1 MVSRLSGSS
10 ISTRTGRFSLR
21 SFVFLFY
28 LFSPLF
34 FSLVLLIFFFW
45 GTATRRRFFFEEQN
59 GTYSKERKGEKLSE
73 GRRKQRKR
81 NKRFDGDESSS
92 SFSLFFGD
100 FCFVFRPKT
109 KWPAPPRIDERRPLI
124 GRKFVAPVSAE
135 NKMADPTDDWSQ
147 ICCPC
152 FVFVS
157 DVLLVIR
164 PLFFHWLP
172 AYSWGQ
178 LGTVDFLLLLLLIS
192 LENYSHDILWPLR
205 PRKASRFS
213 APGYWLAGWFPGQS
227 RAADLFCSKIL
238 AFPCCCCYSLR
249 ESSQCS
255 GCYGA

>member
-1 MVSRLSGSS
+1 MEPIQRREKARNCPREDENKENETKDSTAMNRLLLFPFFLA
-10 ISTRTGRFSLR
+10 IFALCFGRK
-21 SFVFLFY
+21 
-28 LFSPLF
+28 
-34 FSLVLLIFFFW
+34 
-45 GTATRRRFFFEEQN
+45 QN
-59 GTYSKERKGEKLSE
+59 GRPHLELM
-73 GRRKQRKR
+73 
-81 NKRFDGDESSS
+81 NDGPW
-92 SFSLFFGD
+92 L
-100 FCFVFRPKT
+100 VANLLPLYRPKT
-109 KWPAPPRIDERRPLI
+109 KWPTPPRIDERRPLI